1 MAVFLAFIALLGWLF
16 SYIFDSPAIFYL
28 AVLLSVGMNVWSFWF
43 SDKLVLAMTKAKE
56 VSFEQNPE
64 LHRVVENI
72 AITAGL
78 PKPRIYLVNEPQPN
92 AFATGRDP
100 KHGVVAVTTGLLQQL
115 ERSEL
120 EGVLAHEMAH
130 IGNRDILVSTIA
142 VVLAG
147 AVAIISDMFLRSLR
161 WGGSGNRR
169 SSRDAGGAIFL
180 VLAVI
185 AAILAPIAASLI
197 RLAVSRKREFL
208 ADATGALITRYPEGL
223 ARALERIS
231 SDENELRVAS
241 NSNAHLW
248 IADPARGQ
256 ARVSWMV
263 KLFMTHPPIAE
274 RAAALRGMRI

>member
-1 MAVFLAFIALLGWLF
+1 MASLYTQRESNIRKTLLLMAVFLAFIVLLGWLF
-16 SYIFDSPAIFYL
+16 SYVFDSPAIFYF
-28 AVLLSVGMNVWSFWF
+28 AVLLSVGMNVGSFWF
-43 SDKLVLAMTKAKE
+43 SDKLVLAMTKAQE

-169 SSRDAGGAIFL
+169 SSQCEAQKISYTFL
-180 VLAVI
+180 T
-185 AAILAPIAASLI
+185 APAHSTPPRVGKKF
-197 RLAVSRKREFL
+197 RLS
-208 ADATGALITRYPEGL
+208 T
-223 ARALERIS
+223 
-231 SDENELRVAS
+231 
-241 NSNAHLW
+241 
-248 IADPARGQ
+248 
-256 ARVSWMV
+256 
-263 KLFMTHPPIAE
+263 
-274 RAAALRGMRI
+274 